1 MKPARLFVYLLLL
14 FYHIAAVAVA
24 LNLTPTLGDRL
35 VNGASLVR
43 AITVFGLL
51 AFLVV
56 FAFALYDRRH
66 HRKRISRLEAEKNE
80 VKAQVFDMKR
90 REEELD
96 REIKS
101 FESSLSK
108 KEATPR
114 KGTDPDQSTPL

>member
-1 MKPARLFVYLLLL
+1 MKPARLFIYLLLL

-24 LNLTPTLGDRL
+24 LNLTDALADNL
-35 VNGASLVR
+35 VNGVSLVR
-43 AITVFGLL
+43 AITLFGFL

-56 FAFALYDRRH
+56 FAFALYDRRSH
-66 HRKRISRLEAEKNE
+66 HKRISKLEAEKNE

-101 FESSLSK
+101 FESSITK
-108 KEATPR
+108 KETSPR
-114 KGTDPDQSTPL
+114 KDTDPDQSTPL